1 MIFCRAHLGS
11 LLQTPHVGEAEE
23 LETNNK
29 STVQEKWP
37 LAHVMM
43 LFTPSCFNVP
53 LFFQYFPLIFSG
65 IGETGHRQT

>member
-1 MIFCRAHLGS
+1 MIFCRAHLGR
-11 LLQTPHVGEAEE
+11 LLQTQHVGEAEE
-23 LETNNK
+23 LETNNE

-43 LFTPSCFNVP
+43 LFTPPCFNVP
-53 LFFQYFPLIFSG
+53 LFFQKFPLIFSG